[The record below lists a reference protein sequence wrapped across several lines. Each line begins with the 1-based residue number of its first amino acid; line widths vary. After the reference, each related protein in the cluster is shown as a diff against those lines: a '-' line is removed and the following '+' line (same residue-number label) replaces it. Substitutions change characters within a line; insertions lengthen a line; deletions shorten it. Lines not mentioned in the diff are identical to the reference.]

1 MAKKKKKVKKDP
13 PSFPH
18 KDLTAIVVLSDGET
32 WSTLDACCISVVTKE
47 QLEQI
52 SCGEKD
58 PSDLN
63 NVLDIGLNQH
73 FSVE

>member
-1 MAKKKKKVKKDP
+1 MAKKKKTIKKEP
-13 PSFPH
+13 ACFPH

-32 WSTLDACCISVVTKE
+32 WATLDACCISIVNRE

-52 SCGEKD
+52 KCGEKD